1 MSEGYYRCWVFDA
14 STGELAEIV
23 LPLYEEE
30 ELEPHEVKRAVKR
43 ETRLAKRVAREEKA
57 EMLGFI
63 RR

>member
-23 LPLYEEE
+23 LPPYEE
-30 ELEPHEVKRAVKR
+30 ELEPHEVKRAVKK
-43 ETRLAKRVAREEKA
+43 EARLAKRVAREEKA

>member
-23 LPLYEEE
+23 LPLYEE